1 MSKQLPIRCCS
12 VVAAAL
18 LLLFGSLVGVC
29 SGGGRKSEGTPPQP
43 AAASAAA
50 KSATEQAMDGADV
63 SSANPGVYQQGK
75 VGWYWYEE
83 PVRQPEKEEP
93 LPEEEKKEPDST
105 LVTVAGRTY
114 EELWNMY
121 PDDFQNLMNR
131 TLKLAVQ
138 HPTEENV
145 ARYLVMQDI
154 ARRKSMAFASVV
166 GYVGQ
171 KYPQFSNAD
180 THPVIS
186 PGRHALA
193 RLVHSE
199 ITQVIEEASEDFALI
214 MFTRRGCRFCD
225 VQAEILR
232 FFISSFNWKV
242 RTVDIAERPDLALR
256 FGIEQTPTIILVH
269 RGSRDYMPISVGV
282 VSLGE
287 MNERIYRAIRLMRGE
302 TSPQQWYLHDFEKS
316 TGNDPLTLISARRNT
331 KVQP

>member
-1 MSKQLPIRCCS
+1 MSKQLPILCCS
-12 VVAAAL
+12 VIAAVL
-18 LLLFGSLVGVC
+18 LLAGVC
-29 SGGGRKSEGTPPQP
+29 SGECRECKGTPSQP
-43 AAASAAA
+43 TAASAAA
-50 KSATEQAMDGADV
+50 ENPPEEAMDRADA
-63 SSANPGVYQQGK
+63 SSVYQQGK
-75 VGWYWYEE
+75 VGWYWYRESG
-83 PVRQPEKEEP
+83 RQPEKEEP
-93 LPEEEKKEPDST
+93 LPEEEEEQPDAAIM
-105 LVTVAGRTY
+105 TVAGHTY

-131 TLKLAVQ
+131 TLKVAVQ
-138 HPTEENV
+138 RPTEENV

-199 ITQVIEEASEDFALI
+199 VTQVIEEASEDFALI

-225 VQAEILR
+225 VQAGILK
-232 FFISSFNWKV
+232 FFTSSFNWKV
-242 RTVDIAERPDLALR
+242 KTVDISERPDLAAR

-269 RGSRDYMPISVGV
+269 RGSQDYMPISIGV

-316 TGNDPLTLISARRNT
+316 TGNDPLTLISARKNT
-331 KVQP
+331 EVQP